1 MANEASES
9 LMLRQRVTK
18 LLQRIDALSLR
29 ERLFVFAAILLVIG
43 GAWEAFLAAP
53 LEAREAIASA
63 KVESMRQRIGQL
75 DESIDVAAHGIGEG
89 MTGHLDRIRV
99 LQQQVTSA
107 DESVRIFT
115 SDLVDPA
122 QMRFVLE
129 DLIRRQA
136 GLKLVSVN
144 NLAGRP
150 LIETESDDANAA
162 ASRGPKL
169 YRHGLVLVLEGSYL
183 DCLTYLENVERLPWQ
198 LYWGSLVLE
207 TEQYPQSRIT
217 IELHTLS
224 LEEDWIGV

>member
-1 MANEASES
+1 
-9 LMLRQRVTK
+9 MLRERVTK
-18 LLQRIDALSLR
+18 LLQRVDALSLR
-29 ERLFVFAAILLVIG
+29 ERLLVFAAMLLVIG

-53 LEAREAIASA
+53 LEAREVIASD

-75 DESIDVAAHGIGEG
+75 DESMDVAALGIGEG
-89 MTGHLDRIRV
+89 MSGHLDRIRV
-99 LQQQVTSA
+99 LQQQVASQ

-115 SDLVDPA
+115 TDLVDPA

-136 GLKLVSVN
+136 GLKLVSVS

-150 LIETESDDANAA
+150 LIEPEVEGANTP
-162 ASRGPKL
+162 ASQGPTL
-169 YRHGLVLVLEGSYL
+169 YRHALVLVLEGSYL

>member
-1 MANEASES
+1 MANEARES
-9 LMLRQRVTK
+9 LMLRQRVTQ

-29 ERLFVFAAILLVIG
+29 ERLLVFGAMLVVIG
-43 GAWEAFLAAP
+43 GAWEALLAAP
-53 LEAREAIASA
+53 LDAREVIASA
-63 KVESMRQRIGQL
+63 KVESMRERIGQL
-75 DESIDVAAHGIGEG
+75 DEALDVASHGIGDG

-99 LQQQVTSA
+99 LQQQVASA

-122 QMRFVLE
+122 EMRFVLE
-129 DLIRRQA
+129 DLIRRQT

-150 LIETESDDANAA
+150 LIELEADGANAA
-162 ASRGPKL
+162 ASSGPKL

-183 DCLTYLENVERLPWQ
+183 DCLAYLETVERLPWQ